1 MMRYFKRNG
10 GLIMVN
16 HESRVWHWASHIILL
31 ALSLAGLIPFVLL
44 FMSSITDELTILSS
58 GYSFFPEKLSLSA
71 YQYLWNNAE
80 TIARAYGVTIIV
92 TVVGTAISVSMI
104 AMLAYPLSRTD
115 YPLRKIFA
123 FLVFFTMLFNGG
135 LVPTYLMYTQV
146 FEIKNTLAALIVPM
160 LLMNG
165 FLVFITRTFY
175 MTTIPTAILESAR
188 IDGAGEIK
196 TFFTIVLPL
205 STPIMVT
212 VGMLQTI
219 QYWNDWFNG
228 MIYLTNPKW
237 FSLQNILN
245 QIITNIQFLASSDF
259 GSANV
264 GAAGALPSETVRMAI
279 AVVGV
284 LPLII
289 AYPFFQK
296 YFVKGL
302 TVGSV
307 KG

>member
-1 MMRYFKRNG
+1 
-10 GLIMVN
+10 
-16 HESRVWHWASHIILL
+16 
-31 ALSLAGLIPFVLL
+31 L